1 MRLQAFFAGAVVA
14 GLAATGAHAAN
25 LINMQAAPAYNSAAF
40 NFDGFYLGAQ
50 GGGELGGISAG
61 SIGVVA
67 GANFAV
73 ADPVIAGVEFQGDY
87 YFNNAT
93 TDFFVLG
100 RLGTVVTNDLL
111 IYAAAGPGWV
121 AGTGS
126 YAFGGGGEYG
136 LTDALSIKGEAFG
149 VGNWGAAPG
158 GAKLQAGLLF
168 HLQ

>member
-1 MRLQAFFAGAVVA
+1 MRLQALFAGAVVA

-87 YFNNAT
+87 
-93 TDFFVLG
+93 
-100 RLGTVVTNDLL
+100 
-111 IYAAAGPGWV
+111 
-121 AGTGS
+121 
-126 YAFGGGGEYG
+126 
-136 LTDALSIKGEAFG
+136 
-149 VGNWGAAPG
+149 
-158 GAKLQAGLLF
+158 
-168 HLQ
+168 